1 VTLQELLD
9 ARWADILSALGA
21 LWVPPT
27 IAWGHG
33 ESPHFSS
40 ARGYAT
46 TIVKSRSD
54 FYLNFS
60 DKVTA
65 ASPERLDALVRHELG
80 HVVDFASDAKVL
92 DAWAAARGVRL
103 ARTPERRADT
113 ICEAVWGA
121 PIFYDKEDVQTL
133 RPGVSPRPAR
143 LGL

>member
-1 VTLQELLD
+1 MTLQELLD
-9 ARWADILSALGA
+9 TRWTDILSALGS

-60 DKVTA
+60 DKVNA
-65 ASPERLDALVRHELG
+65 APLERLDALVRHELG
-80 HVVDFASDAKVL
+80 HVVDYATDRAALGVWASK
-92 DAWAAARGVRL
+92 RGVRL
-103 ARTPERRADT
+103 SETTERRADD
-113 ICEAVWGA
+113 ICEALWGV
-121 PIFYDKEDVQTL
+121 PIFYDKDDVQTL